1 MKPVRIIEGRGV
13 PLERSDVD
21 TDQIIPSEW
30 LKRVERTGFGR
41 GLFSEWR
48 DDTTFVLNQPQYAGA
63 SILVGGA
70 RFGTGSS
77 REHAV
82 WALLDYGFEAIV
94 ASSYGDIFRNN
105 AAKQGLVTVLLDHD
119 DVEELNCL
127 VKDDSSR
134 LIVVD
139 VERLTIEVPEAG
151 WQRKFALDPMTQ
163 ERLLQGWDDIGLSL
177 RRDDDITR
185 YELTSTAP
193 SLASVF
199 DDRGHAR
206 SV

>member
-1 MKPVRIIEGRGV
+1 MKPVRVIEGRGV

-82 WALLDYGFEAIV
+82 WALMDYGFEAIV

-105 AAKQGLVTVLLDHD
+105 SAKQGLVTVQLDHD
-119 DVEELNCL
+119 DVEELSQL
-127 VKDDSSR
+127 VKEDPSR
-134 LIVVD
+134 LLVVD
-139 VERLTIEVPEAG
+139 VERLTIEVPEVG
-151 WQRKFALDPMTQ
+151 WQRTFVLDSMTQ

-177 RRDDDITR
+177 RRDEDITR

-199 DDRGHAR
+199 DHEGRAR
-206 SV
+206 